1 MPAALR
7 ILLMVSSAGSL
18 IFVIRALKKARVQL
32 YDTMFWIIL
41 ALMCVV
47 LSIWPQIAISL
58 ADLIGVQSP
67 VNLVY
72 LVIIFFLLLHCF
84 IQALR
89 FSRLEAQFKLYV
101 GEEALKKLE
110 NGDKKEEA

>member
-7 ILLMVSSAGSL
+7 ILLMISSAASL
-18 IFVIRALKKARVQL
+18 IFVVRALKKTRVQL
-32 YDTMFWIIL
+32 YDTIFWIML

-72 LVIIFFLLLHCF
+72 LVIIFFLLVHCF

-89 FSRLEAQFKLYV
+89 FSRLEAQFKQFV
-101 GEEALKKLE
+101 GEDALKKLE
-110 NGDKKEEA
+110 NGSGEEG